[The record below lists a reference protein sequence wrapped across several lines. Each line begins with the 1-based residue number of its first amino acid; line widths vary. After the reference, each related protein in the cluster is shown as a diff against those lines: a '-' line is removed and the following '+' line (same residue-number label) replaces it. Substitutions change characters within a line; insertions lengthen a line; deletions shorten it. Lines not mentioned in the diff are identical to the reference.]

1 MHTDHLSP
9 DSERL
14 ARCLERDPN
23 FRVLREVPKPFSTMP
38 QQGAPPEGRCIA
50 IVDLET
56 TGLNP
61 SEDAIIEI
69 AILLAFVDED
79 GAVLGHFGPLS
90 WTEDPEV
97 PLLPEITMLTG
108 LTSQALGGTTI
119 PDKQVLGLL
128 SRADLLV
135 SHNAAF
141 EMSFLERR
149 YPDLRGKAWACSC
162 KDIPWLKLGL
172 DGRGQGHLL
181 MQHGWTSTAHRAG
194 PDTWALFVLLSE
206 ARTGWLKGLA
216 RTHLQR
222 LLAAADRATT
232 IVEARGAPYSK
243 KDALRARGYRWNARD
258 KFWEKEL
265 EPHQVEHEEA
275 WFYRTGL
282 PAPRLRAITAH
293 ERHR

>member
-1 MHTDHLSP
+1 MHRNHLSP
-9 DSERL
+9 DSEQL

-23 FRVLREVPKPFSTMP
+23 YRVLREVAEPFSTMP

-56 TGLNP
+56 TGLDP
-61 SEDAIIEI
+61 AQDAIIEI

-97 PLLPEITMLTG
+97 PLAPEITMLTG
-108 LTSQALGGTTI
+108 LTSQALAGTKI
-119 PDKQVLGLL
+119 PDKQAMGLL

-135 SHNAAF
+135 SHNASF
-141 EMSFLERR
+141 EIGFLEQR
-149 YPDLRGKAWACSC
+149 YPDLKGKAWACSC

-181 MQHGWTSTAHRAG
+181 MQHGWTSSAHRAG
-194 PDTWALFVLLSE
+194 PDVWALFVLLNE
-206 ARTGWLKGLA
+206 TLTGWLKGPA

-222 LLAAADRATT
+222 LLEAADRTT
-232 IVEARGAPYSK
+232 TMVEARGAPYSK
-243 KDALRARGYRWNARD
+243 KEQLRARGYRWNARE
-258 KFWEKEL
+258 KFWEKEV
-265 EPHQVEHEEA
+265 ETHQVEHEEA
-275 WFYRTGL
+275 WHYRSG
-282 PAPRLRAITAH
+282 LRAPFLRAVTAQ